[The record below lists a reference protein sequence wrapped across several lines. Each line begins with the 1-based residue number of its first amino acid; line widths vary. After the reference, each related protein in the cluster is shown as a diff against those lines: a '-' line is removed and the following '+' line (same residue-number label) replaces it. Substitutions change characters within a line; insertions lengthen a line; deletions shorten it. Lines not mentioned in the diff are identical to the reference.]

1 MTPFPARLVDPRA
14 GRRPAPSR
22 GPRPVQVC
30 PGGCGHTVPAEVVAC
45 KKCWYR
51 LPEHLR
57 QILHTLCRRYTAR
70 PVAVTLAAE
79 WFRQQRQVAS

>member
-1 MTPFPARLVDPRA
+1 MTYTARLVDPRA

-22 GPRPVQVC
+22 GPRPIQAC
-30 PGGCGHTVPAEVVAC
+30 PGGCGHQVAIELITC
-45 KKCWYR
+45 RRCWYR

-57 QILHTLCRRYTAR
+57 QILHAMCRRYAAR
-70 PVAVTLAAE
+70 AIAVTLAAE